1 MTNALPLL
9 LALAETLDSL
19 DVAFSV
25 FDDADRVLLWNRT
38 FLKFFPE
45 NAGHIHEGEPYR
57 ASLRRY
63 YEARLIAAELPALE
77 RHIDESVARHRTQ
90 RPFSF
95 EHRGR
100 RLRAVSLPVPGIG
113 RVRIWQ
119 AAAAPGD
126 NDARSGQVALAGAA
140 GAPLI
145 DSTALF
151 DHLAEGVMVT
161 DADHRI
167 AWVNEPFAH
176 MYRFADRAAAA
187 GRTLEDAYR
196 STWRGHETG
205 DPALFERGL
214 ATLAEC
220 LRYAGAPFEVPLPGA
235 CWTRV
240 VEQRSPDG
248 RSFFVHVDITELKR
262 QQEELLRAERRA
274 RDSELLLTDTLER
287 MEQGI
292 LLMNAERVVVVCNRR
307 AIELLGLPE
316 ELMASRPSFDAVL
329 AYQLSTNE
337 FAHTPQDIHDFIL
350 SGRILD
356 RPSSYDRR
364 RPDGRIIEVL
374 TVPVEGGG
382 ALRTYTD
389 ITDRKR
395 DEERI
400 RHIARHDGL
409 TSLVNREAFLEHLAG
424 AVEASGRGGEA
435 FAVHFID
442 LDRFKP
448 LNDRLG
454 HAVGDKVLALVA
466 ERLRSTA
473 REVDVVARMGG
484 DEFAILQYDVGRASG
499 ALRLA
504 RRVLECVAQT
514 MDIESH
520 QLVVGASIGIA
531 CYPAAGGDPDTL
543 LRNADAAMYAA
554 KASGGNCVR
563 MYEPG
568 DAAP

>member
-1 MTNALPLL
+1 MNDALPLL
-9 LALAETLDSL
+9 RTLAETLDSL
-19 DVAFSV
+19 VVAFSV
-25 FDDADRVLLWNRT
+25 FDDADRVLLWNRA
-38 FLKFFPE
+38 FLRFFPE
-45 NAGHIHEGEPYR
+45 HAGHIHEGEPYR
-57 ASLRRY
+57 ANLRRF
-63 YEARLIAAELPALE
+63 YEGRLSATELPALE
-77 RHIDESVARHRTQ
+77 RYIDEGLARHRAQQ
-90 RPFSF
+90 RPFAF
-95 EHRGR
+95 EHRGL
-100 RLRAVSLPVPGIG
+100 RLRVASLPLSGIG
-113 RVRIWQ
+113 RIRIWQ
-119 AAAAPGD
+119 AVPAPG
-126 NDARSGQVALAGAA
+126 RVALT
-140 GAPLI
+140 GAPGVPPI
-145 DSTALF
+145 DGTAVF

-167 AWVNEPFAH
+167 AWVNEPFVI

-187 GRTLEDAYR
+187 GGTLEDAYR
-196 STWRGHETG
+196 TAWHGEETG

-214 ATLAEC
+214 AILTDS

-235 CWTRV
+235 RWTRV
-240 VEQRSPDG
+240 VEQKSPDG

-274 RDSELLLTDTLER
+274 RDSELLLADTLER

-307 AIELLGLPE
+307 AIELLDLPE
-316 ELMASRPSFDAVL
+316 ELMKSRPSFDAVL
-329 AYQLSTNE
+329 AYQFANNE

-356 RPSSYDRR
+356 RPSSYDRK

-395 DEERI
+395 GEERI
-400 RHIARHDGL
+400 RHVSRHDGL
-409 TSLVNREAFLEHLAG
+409 TSLVNREVFLEHLAG
-424 AVEASGRGGEA
+424 AVEASGRGGET

-448 LNDRLG
+448 INDQFG

-466 ERLRSTA
+466 ERMRNIA

-484 DEFAILQYDVGRASG
+484 DEFAILQYGVERASG
-499 ALRLA
+499 ALHLA
-504 RRVLECVAQT
+504 RRILEGVAQP
-514 MDIESH
+514 MDIEAH
-520 QLVVGASIGIA
+520 QLAVGASIGIA
-531 CYPAAGGDPDTL
+531 RYPAAGGDPDTL
-543 LRNADAAMYAA
+543 LRHADAAMYAA

-563 MYEPG
+563 TYEAG
-568 DAAP
+568 DATPNVAP